1 MSTTSISL
9 ARALPVVSL
18 AVFMSGCEAIG
29 AIFKTG
35 FWAGAI
41 AVLIVIGIV
50 AFIATRVRS

>member
-9 ARALPVVSL
+9 ARALPVISL

-41 AVLIVIGIV
+41 GVLIIVGIIG
-50 AFIATRVRS
+50 FIISRVRA